1 MLRLRSLHKFTLGVA
16 VALGALTYFDAI
28 PDDCG
33 SSHSTLRAQDQ
44 NRSQRNRNNGGRFG
58 GPGQGGP
65 GGNSRF
71 SPQQIVASM
80 TAERFERMKNSPM
93 ASRLRETVGEAQWQ
107 RWETGNFAAA
117 TDANAAEAA
126 AAAAEGRP
134 VEVGELTE
142 EEKAQADALLAA
154 GSVPNFSDGKPYSQ
168 EAENEYMTE
177 ILAHRDDTLTPALPL
192 ALRFYCRYFL
202 SKYDKNGD
210 GSLQRQEWEDV
221 VNGAQAIDLDGDW
234 ILTEQEILFYL
245 ARYAKDRTVANPRP
259 VQSTRRPNMIV
270 DKAEQKVLIRT
281 ASAAPKLASQ
291 EELDKE
297 LNAPQTAEELDALS
311 DEEFM
316 NLFTEGN
323 PAMEIVDDS
332 ELLDVLLTD
341 MDESSVREY
350 APAPA
355 DMLGVPVWFIARDV
369 NGDGQLTLREFAPNL
384 SPSAIAQ
391 FGKLDA
397 NADGFITSA
406 EIKQATGQ
414 K

>member
-16 VALGALTYFDAI
+16 VALGALAYFNAI

-33 SSHSTLRAQDQ
+33 SSHSILRAQDQ
-44 NRSQRNRNNGGRFG
+44 NRSQRNRNNG

-71 SPQQIVASM
+71 SPQQIVANM
-80 TAERFERMKNSPM
+80 TAERFERMKSSPM

-117 TDANAAEAA
+117 TDNNAAEA

-142 EEKAQADALLAA
+142 EEKAQADALLTA
-154 GSVPNFSDGKPYSQ
+154 GSVPNFSTGKPYSQ

-202 SKYDKNGD
+202 TKYDKNGD

-221 VNGAQAIDLDGDW
+221 VDGAQAIDLDGDW
-234 ILTEQEILFYL
+234 VLTEQEILFYL
-245 ARYAKDRTVANPRP
+245 ARYAKDRTVANPKP
-259 VQSTRRPNMIV
+259 VQATRRPNMIV
-270 DKAEQKVLIRT
+270 EKAEQKVLIRT

-291 EELDKE
+291 EELDEE

-323 PAMEIVDDS
+323 AAMESVDDS

-406 EIKQATGQ
+406 EIKQATKQ
-414 K
+414 

>member
-16 VALGALTYFDAI
+16 VALGALAYFDAI
-28 PDDCG
+28 PEDW
-33 SSHSTLRAQDQ
+33 SSSQSTLLAQAP
-44 NRSQRNRNNGGRFG
+44 NRSQRN
-58 GPGQGGP
+58 

-71 SPQQIVASM
+71 SRGQMTANM
-80 TAERFERMKNSPM
+80 TAERFERMKSLPM
-93 ASRLRETVGEAQWQ
+93 ASRLREMVGEAQWQ
-107 RWETGNFAAA
+107 RWESGNFAAA
-117 TDANAAEAA
+117 TDSRAAEAA

-134 VEVGELTE
+134 VELGELTE
-142 EEKAQADALLAA
+142 EEKTQAEALLTA
-154 GSVPNFSDGKPYSQ
+154 GTVPKFSDGKPYSQ

-192 ALRFYCRYFL
+192 ALRFYCRYFV

-210 GSLQRQEWEDV
+210 GALQRNEWEDV
-221 VNGAQAIDLDGDW
+221 VVGAQAIDLNGDW
-234 ILTEQEILFYL
+234 ILTEQEVLFYL
-245 ARYAKDRTVANPRP
+245 ARYAKDRTVANPNP
-259 VQSTRRPNMIV
+259 FQAARRPNVIV
-270 DKAEQKVLIRT
+270 EKAEQPVLIRT

-291 EELDKE
+291 EELDE
-297 LNAPQTAEELDALS
+297 EISGPQAPEELEALS

-323 PAMEIVDDS
+323 PALESVDDS

-391 FGKLDA
+391 FGKLDLD
-397 NADGFITSA
+397 ADGLITSA
-406 EIKQATGQ
+406 EIKQSTGQ

>member
-154 GSVPNFSDGKPYSQ
+154 GSVLNFSDGKPYSQ

-202 SKYDKNGD
+202 SK
-210 GSLQRQEWEDV
+210 
-221 VNGAQAIDLDGDW
+221 
-234 ILTEQEILFYL
+234 
-245 ARYAKDRTVANPRP
+245 
-259 VQSTRRPNMIV
+259 
-270 DKAEQKVLIRT
+270 
-281 ASAAPKLASQ
+281 
-291 EELDKE
+291 
-297 LNAPQTAEELDALS
+297 
-311 DEEFM
+311 
-316 NLFTEGN
+316 
-323 PAMEIVDDS
+323 
-332 ELLDVLLTD
+332 
-341 MDESSVREY
+341 
-350 APAPA
+350 
-355 DMLGVPVWFIARDV
+355 
-369 NGDGQLTLREFAPNL
+369 
-384 SPSAIAQ
+384 
-391 FGKLDA
+391 
-397 NADGFITSA
+397 
-406 EIKQATGQ
+406 
-414 K
+414 

>member
-16 VALGALTYFDAI
+16 VALGALAYFNAI

-33 SSHSTLRAQDQ
+33 SSHSILRAQDQ
-44 NRSQRNRNNGGRFG
+44 NRPQRNRNNGGRFG

-71 SPQQIVASM
+71 SPQQIVANM
-80 TAERFERMKNSPM
+80 TAERFERMKSSPM

-117 TDANAAEAA
+117 TDYNAAEAA

-142 EEKAQADALLAA
+142 EEKAQADALLTA
-154 GSVPNFSDGKPYSQ
+154 GSVPNFSTGKPYSQ

-202 SKYDKNGD
+202 TKYDKNGD

-221 VNGAQAIDLDGDW
+221 VDGAQAIDLDGDW
-234 ILTEQEILFYL
+234 VLTEQEILFYL
-245 ARYAKDRTVANPRP
+245 ARYAKDRTVANPKP
-259 VQSTRRPNMIV
+259 VQATRRPNMIV
-270 DKAEQKVLIRT
+270 EKAEQKVLIRT

-291 EELDKE
+291 EELDEE

-323 PAMEIVDDS
+323 AAMESVDDS

-406 EIKQATGQ
+406 EIKQATKQ
-414 K
+414 

>member
-323 PAMEIVDDS
+323 PAM
-332 ELLDVLLTD
+332 
-341 MDESSVREY
+341 
-350 APAPA
+350 
-355 DMLGVPVWFIARDV
+355 
-369 NGDGQLTLREFAPNL
+369 
-384 SPSAIAQ
+384 
-391 FGKLDA
+391 
-397 NADGFITSA
+397 
-406 EIKQATGQ
+406 
-414 K
+414 